1 MNTSRLLLNEIFD
14 EMTSLGEAN
23 NKDEHDGARI
33 QVQHRLVR
41 ALAP

>member
-23 NKDEHDGARI
+23 NKDEHDGERI